1 MDSEKGKES
10 GSERGIELRI
20 EKMKGKKVIYFSFV
34 LTEAGV
40 KIVPIEGSREAKVNE
55 GATTS
60 GYGLHP
66 SRGVNPVIVGE
77 GVQGGSRGRS
87 LGRGGW
93 GGGWRGGWRGWRGG
107 RGGRGRGGSHEREI
121 TQVKRKG

>member
-1 MDSEKGKES
+1 MDSEK
-10 GSERGIELRI
+10 
-20 EKMKGKKVIYFSFV
+20 
-34 LTEAGV
+34 EAGV

-87 LGRGGW
+87 KGTR
-93 GGGWRGGWRGWRGG
+93 RM
-107 RGGRGRGGSHEREI
+107 ERRMERREYSRLPLDWYPYFFRW
-121 TQVKRKG
+121 VVC